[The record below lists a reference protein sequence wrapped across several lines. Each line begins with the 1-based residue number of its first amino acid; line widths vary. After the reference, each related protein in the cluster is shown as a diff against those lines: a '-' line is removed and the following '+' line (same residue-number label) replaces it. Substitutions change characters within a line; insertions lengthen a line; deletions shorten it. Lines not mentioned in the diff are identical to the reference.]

1 MWFIK
6 SKFVGDQYTFT
17 EELESATDDMYVK
30 IKYHD
35 RVSKW
40 YDIVMGNGYFTGDA
54 ELKLKIIDIILKH
67 KNEQD
72 GKNRSFEIE
81 KYEE

>member
-17 EELESATDDMYVK
+17 EELESSTDDMYVK

-40 YDIVMGNGYFTGDA
+40 YDIVM
-54 ELKLKIIDIILKH
+54 
-67 KNEQD
+67 
-72 GKNRSFEIE
+72 
-81 KYEE
+81 